1 MKTISRKITCIDT
14 IVIDMDC
21 IVNNNSQTLQV
32 LNAYLVDITKGLVE
46 VKEISP
52 KEVVVMYHES
62 CMLETT
68 ICTTNISFDILQIDI
83 VIA

>member
-14 IVIDMDC
+14 IVVDLDC
-21 IVNNNSQTLQV
+21 ITNNNSQTLQV
-32 LNAYLVDITKGLVE
+32 LNAYLAEITEGLVE

-52 KEVVVMYHES
+52 KEVSITYHES
-62 CMLETT
+62 CVLKTT
-68 ICTTNISFDILQIDI
+68 ICTTNIIFDVLQVDV